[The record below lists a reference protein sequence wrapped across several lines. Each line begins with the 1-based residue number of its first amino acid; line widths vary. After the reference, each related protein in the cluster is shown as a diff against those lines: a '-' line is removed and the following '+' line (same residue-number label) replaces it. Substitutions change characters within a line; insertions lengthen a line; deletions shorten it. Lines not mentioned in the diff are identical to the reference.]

1 VCFSAI
7 AGAGLVGT
15 AAGGSTVMSTV
26 NPDDWLSEC
35 FGLFEDFCCVAGGG
49 LWGALDKQV
58 IEFSNFELITEPPS
72 GLCVDHLSCAFDKC
86 DPTGIDAVARKL
98 KLHGM
103 LTYDEVKRTLGT
115 LNLPEEMAFV
125 ETASDIV
132 DAIKFAK
139 QNGLTVSVKA
149 TGHSF
154 TGSSTVKGSVQ
165 LNLRNF
171 HKYSP
176 VEGAVE
182 CANVADESSDDF
194 ATCQLAASRGK
205 IAFVRVG
212 GGELWSEV
220 YFALFPAE
228 NATRYEIVGGAAGS
242 VGAAGGWLQ
251 GGGFAAGLDRQ
262 YGLGVD
268 NLLEIEM
275 VLADERHVKFYPTE
289 WEPAEDYMYP
299 RTTAV
304 GGKCNSNVSP
314 DESEWVWEACED
326 PAPPFEDLWY
336 AVRGGGGGTWGVVT
350 SVKYQLHEAKPMD
363 FVYVSQYNLDE
374 IVDEVGRSSA
384 TFEKAARVLVFF
396 LVDFFFNPSNLGL
409 TEEISNNCGGPSV
422 NFNGFMDIDDKN
434 GMAPYVSHSTR
445 DTFFVCYDGALAN
458 MTQAWHS
465 TVDDTVLDN
474 PDMYNITEQLK
485 AIFVSFEES
494 SYPDAMVYIEKTK
507 DPDFAEDRVPD
518 DPPPMY
524 TPWKGF
530 GGWCSSQI
538 PHTWLREKNED
549 VFELLR
555 SRSGEHM
562 QGGNVAIA
570 HDQMTS
576 VSPSQRGAGL
586 TSVNLANLDPAMEKK
601 LLSSFLK
608 DAAAAGDSFPG
619 ITELNHVCPDSYG
632 PLKTDMTTPCPPEY
646 TTDQKEQDCYSI
658 QESVWGVEILA
669 KLEAIKSKVD
679 PDNLFDCYPCV
690 KPADWSA
697 TPTVVL
703 FRLSTSS
710 SSSMLNIKHVI

>member
-1 VCFSAI
+1 MGTRLAVSAI
-7 AGAGLVGT
+7 VGAGVVGT
-15 AAGGSTVMSTV
+15 SKSEGNDFISTV

-35 FGLFEDFCCVAGGG
+35 FGLFEEHCCKAGG
-49 LWGALDKQV
+49 LWDVLPAALDYSNYEV
-58 IEFSNFELITEPPS
+58 ISEPPS

-86 DPTGIDAVARKL
+86 DPKGLDAVARKL

-103 LTYDEVKRTLGT
+103 LTYDEVKRNLGK
-115 LNLPEEMAFV
+115 LNLPTEMAFV
-125 ETASDIV
+125 ETASDVV
-132 DAIKFAK
+132 DAIRFAK
-139 QNGLTVSVKA
+139 ESGLTVSVKA

-154 TGSSTVKGSVQ
+154 TGSSTVKDSVQ

-171 HKYSP
+171 RKYSP

-182 CANVADESSDDF
+182 CAGVVEEDSDNF
-194 ATCQLAASRGK
+194 ATCRLAKSRGK

-228 NATRYEIVGGAAGS
+228 NATRYDVVGGAAGS

-268 NLLEIEM
+268 QLLEIEM
-275 VLADERHVKFYPTE
+275 VLADERHIKFYPTE

-314 DESEWVWEACED
+314 DESEWVWEVCED

-363 FVYVSQYNLDE
+363 FVYVAQDLLGE
-374 IVDEVGRSSA
+374 IIDEVGRDSDI
-384 TFEKAARVLVFF
+384 FEKALRVFVFF

-409 TEEISNNCGGPSV
+409 TEEISSNCGGPSI
-422 NFNGFMDIDDKN
+422 NFNGFMDLDDPT
-434 GMAPYVSHSTR
+434 GI

-465 TVDDTVLDN
+465 TVDDAVVDD
-474 PDMYNITEQLK
+474 PDLKNITEQLK
-485 AIFVSFEES
+485 GFFVSFEHT
-494 SYPDAMVYIEKTK
+494 SYPEAVVQIAKGR
-507 DPDFAEDRVPD
+507 DPDFAGDRVPD

-530 GGWCSSQI
+530 GGWCSSMVPQA
-538 PHTWLREKNED
+538 WLREKGDD

-562 QGGNVAIA
+562 IGGNVAIA

-576 VSPSQRGAGL
+576 VTQAQRDTGL
-586 TSVNLANLDPAMEKK
+586 TSVDLANLDPELEKRM
-601 LLSSFLK
+601 LSFFVK
-608 DAAAAGDSFPG
+608 DSVAAGESFPG

-632 PLKTDMTTPCPPEY
+632 PLKTDMTVPCPSDFSVAE
-646 TTDQKEQDCYSI
+646 KEQKCYNI
-658 QESVWGVEILA
+658 QESVWGPETLA
-669 KLEAIKSKVD
+669 KLEAIKTKVD
-679 PDNLFDCYPCV
+679 PDNLFDCYPCI
-690 KPADWSA
+690 KPADWTASPTAVPPSISPPSSA
-697 TPTVVL
+697 PQLVVIAW
-703 FRLSTSS
+703 RAIS
-710 SSSMLNIKHVI
+710 